1 MLKLMAICV
10 LFCLTGKSFA
20 QLKSNQTSPALIS
33 ALQKDNPDSVR
44 LELLLQLSLHNYFEG
59 GDNRQTLDS
68 ILTTLQQAETLSN
81 EKHFLKWQ
89 PEIYCFLGK
98 YYHRIGDLKQANKY
112 FRKTSEYIEHL
123 GPVKQQADRWYE
135 LALNIEELDT
145 AGLTRINCFEKMAPL
160 YAQLNDKEGEL
171 DVEKYIAD
179 THMKQGKLDLAEQ
192 ELSHL
197 LLKYKAIKSPNL
209 YYCYNLLSVTNHLKG
224 NYNQALYYALQT
236 IENMQNA
243 SNAWAIIFY
252 SHVANLYDELDQTE
266 KSIEYYRIVFKIDHP
281 VPVDFYYIREAG
293 IFVRDLLKQN
303 KRDEAHAFL
312 MEFSKKYP
320 PSDPYGKASLAKTFA
335 YYHNSVRNY
344 GQAEKYT
351 REMISL
357 GDSLGRN
364 NEIRRDIEYD
374 IGRYYFDKKQFERA
388 AVHFHIA
395 LDEAML
401 NNSVNTIRDL
411 DLYLFKTD
419 SSLGNYFSAIK
430 YLNQY
435 HQLNDSMFNVAKTRQ
450 VKEVQIKYETEKKE
464 KDIQLLEKEGRL
476 QQNRLVQ
483 AGYTRNWILG
493 GMILLLITI
502 GLLVRNARLK
512 QRTNRKLR
520 LQQKEIGEQNI
531 ALRHLVNEKEW
542 LVKEIHHRVKNN
554 FQTVMG
560 LLGTQTIYL
569 KDEVAI
575 DAIADGQHRIHAMSL
590 IHQKLYQTENM
601 SAINMADYINEL
613 VDYLRDSFTINKR
626 IRFNLQIQRIDLDLS
641 HCIPL
646 GLILNE
652 AITNSIKYAFPDRR
666 EGLIFISLKKSPECQ
681 VLLTIEDNGVGLPEG
696 FIAAKQDSM
705 GMNLMRGLCAEIGA
719 EFSMNSQKGTQ
730 IAVSFLYDPDIT
742 IAIKQL
748 RPEPM
753 YSA

>member
-1 MLKLMAICV
+1 M
-10 LFCLTGKSFA
+10 GKSFA

-44 LELLLQLSLHNYFEG
+44 LELLLQLSLHEYFENSN
-59 GDNRQTLDS
+59 NRNTLDS
-68 ILTTLQQAETLSN
+68 IFTFLRQAEIISY
-81 EKHFLKWQ
+81 EIRFLKWQ
-89 PEIYCFLGK
+89 PEIFCFLGK
-98 YYHRIGDLKQANKY
+98 YYYKIGNVKQANEY
-112 FRKTSEYIEHL
+112 FSKIEDYIEHL
-123 GPVKQQADRWYE
+123 GSVKQQAERWYE
-135 LALNIEELDT
+135 LGLNIEELDT
-145 AGLTRINCFEKMAPL
+145 TGLTRINCFEKMAPL
-160 YAQLNDKEGEL
+160 YARLNDKESEL
-171 DVEKYIAD
+171 DVERNIAD
-179 THMKQGKLDLAEQ
+179 THMKQGKLDLAEL
-192 ELSHL
+192 ELSDVL
-197 LLKYKAIKSPNL
+197 AKYKTINSPNL
-209 YYCYNLLSVTNHLKG
+209 RYCYNLLSVTNHLKG
-224 NYNQALYYALQT
+224 NYNKALHYALLT
-236 IENMQNA
+236 IENMHNA
-243 SNAWAIIFY
+243 NDTWAIIFY
-252 SHVANLYDELDQTE
+252 SHVANLYDELGQTG
-266 KSIEYYRIVFKIDHP
+266 KSIEYYRLVFKINHP

-293 IFVRDLLKQN
+293 IFVRDLIKLN
-303 KRDEAHAFL
+303 KEEEAHTFL
-312 MEFSKKYP
+312 LGFSKKYP
-320 PSDPYGKASLAKTFA
+320 PADPYGKASLAETFA
-335 YYHNSVRNY
+335 YYYTSVRNY
-344 GQAEKYT
+344 SQAEKYT

-357 GDSLGRN
+357 GDSLGKN
-364 NEIRRDIEYD
+364 NEIRRDVEYD
-374 IGRYYFDKKQFERA
+374 IGQYFFSKKQFEKA
-388 AVHFHIA
+388 ATHFHIA

-401 NNSVNTIRDL
+401 NNSVSAIRDI
-411 DLYLFKTD
+411 DLFLFKTD

-435 HQLNDSMFNVAKTRQ
+435 HQLNDSMFDVAKIRQ
-450 VKEVQIKYETEKKE
+450 VREVQVKYETEKKE

-476 QQNRLVQ
+476 QQNRLIQ

-502 GLLVRNARLK
+502 GLLVRNMRLK
-512 QRTNRKLR
+512 QRTNRKLK

-531 ALRHLVNEKEW
+531 ALRHLLNEKEW

-626 IRFNLQIQRIDLDLS
+626 VRFNLQVQRIDLDLS

-652 AITNSIKYAFPDRR
+652 AITNSIKYAFPDSR
-666 EGLIFISLKKSPECQ
+666 EGGIFITLKQDSKGF
-681 VLLTIEDNGVGLPEG
+681 VLLTIEDNGIGLPPG
-696 FIAAKQDSM
+696 FIAAKHNSM

-719 EFSMNSQKGTQ
+719 KFSMQSQQGTR
-730 IAVSFLYDPDIT
+730 IAISFLYDPDIT
-742 IAIKQL
+742 IAIKQV
-748 RPEPM
+748 RPEPT
-753 YSA
+753 YFA

>member
-1 MLKLMAICV
+1 MLKLMAISV
-10 LFCLTGKSFA
+10 LFCLMGRSFA
-20 QLKSNQTSPALIS
+20 QLKSNQTSSALIS

-44 LELLLQLSLHNYFEG
+44 LQLLLQLSLHNYFEG
-59 GDNRQTLDS
+59 NDNRTTLDS
-68 ILTTLQQAETLSN
+68 IYDFLQEAEIISN
-81 EKHFLKWQ
+81 EIHFYKWQ
-89 PEIYCFLGK
+89 PEIFCFLGK
-98 YYHRIGDLKQANKY
+98 YYFKIRNLKQANEY
-112 FRKTSEYIEHL
+112 FRKTADHIQRL
-123 GPVKQQADRWYE
+123 GPVKQQAERWYE
-135 LALNIEELDT
+135 LAMNIEELDT
-145 AGLTRINCFEKMAPL
+145 IGLTRINCFEKMIPL
-160 YAQLNDKEGEL
+160 YEQLNDKETAL
-171 DVEKYIAD
+171 DMEKNIAD
-179 THMKQGKLDLAEQ
+179 THMKQGKLDLAEM
-192 ELSHL
+192 ELSDVL
-197 LLKYKAIKSPNL
+197 AKYKAIGSPHIF
-209 YYCYNLLSVTNHLKG
+209 YCYHLLSVTNHLKG
-224 NYNQALYYALQT
+224 NYNKALYYALQT
-236 IENMQNA
+236 IENMHNA

-293 IFVRDLLKQN
+293 IFVRDLVKQN
-303 KRDEAHAFL
+303 KQEEARTFL
-312 MEFSKKYP
+312 LGFSKKYP
-320 PSDPYGKASLAKTFA
+320 PSDPYGKASLAETFA
-335 YYHNSVRNY
+335 YYYNSVHNY
-344 GQAEKYT
+344 TQAERYT

-357 GDSLGRN
+357 GDSLGRD
-364 NEIRRDIEYD
+364 NEIRRDVEFD
-374 IGRYYFDKKQFERA
+374 IGRYYFSKKQFATA
-388 AVHFHIA
+388 ATHFHIA
-395 LDEAML
+395 LDEALL
-401 NNSVNTIRDL
+401 NNSANTIRDV
-411 DLYLFKTD
+411 DLLLFKTD

-435 HQLNDSMFNVAKTRQ
+435 HQLNDSMFNVAKIRQ
-450 VKEVQIKYETEKKE
+450 VREVQIKYETEKKE
-464 KDIQLLEKEGRL
+464 KDFQLLEKESRL
-476 QQNRLVQ
+476 QQNKLIQ

-493 GMILLLITI
+493 GMTLLLITI
-502 GLLVRNARLK
+502 GLLVRNSRLK
-512 QRTNRKLR
+512 QRTNRKLK

-652 AITNSIKYAFPDRR
+652 AITNSIKYAFPDSG
-666 EGLIFISLKKSPECQ
+666 EGLIFITLKQ
-681 VLLTIEDNGVGLPEG
+681 DLTGHVLLTIEDNGVGLPAE
-696 FIAAKQDSM
+696 FIAAKQNSM

-719 EFSMNSQKGTQ
+719 KFTMYSQQGTK

-742 IAIKQL
+742 IAIRQT

>member
-1 MLKLMAICV
+1 M
-10 LFCLTGKSFA
+10 GRSFA
-20 QLKSNQTSPALIS
+20 QLKSNQTSSALIS

-44 LELLLQLSLHNYFEG
+44 LQLLLQLSLHNYFEG
-59 GDNRQTLDS
+59 DNNRNTLDS
-68 ILTTLQQAETLSN
+68 IFTYLQQAEIISN
-81 EKHFLKWQ
+81 EIHFLKWQ
-89 PEIYCFLGK
+89 PEIFCFLGK
-98 YYHRIGDLKQANKY
+98 YYYKIGNLNQANEY
-112 FRKTSEYIEHL
+112 FKKTANYIEHL
-123 GPVKQQADRWYE
+123 GPVKQQAERWYD

-145 AGLTRINCFEKMAPL
+145 TGLTRIDCFEKMAPL
-160 YAQLNDKEGEL
+160 YAKLNDKESQL
-171 DVEKYIAD
+171 NVEKNIAD
-179 THMKQGKLDLAEQ
+179 THMKQGKLDLAEK
-192 ELSHL
+192 ELSDVL
-197 LLKYKAIKSPNL
+197 AKYKAIGSPNL

-224 NYNQALYYALQT
+224 NYHQALYYALQT
-236 IENMQNA
+236 IENIHNA
-243 SNAWAIIFY
+243 SNAWEIIFY

-266 KSIEYYRIVFKIDHP
+266 KSIEYYRTVFKIDHP

-293 IFVRDLLKQN
+293 IFVRDLIKQN
-303 KRDEAHAFL
+303 KAEEAHTFL
-312 MEFSKKYP
+312 AQFSKKYP
-320 PSDPYGKASLAKTFA
+320 PSDPYGKASLAETFA
-335 YYHNSVRNY
+335 YYYNSVHN
-344 GQAEKYT
+344 QKKAEKYT
-351 REMISL
+351 LEMISL
-357 GDSLGRN
+357 GDSLGKD
-364 NEIRRDIEYD
+364 NEIRRDVEFD
-374 IGRYYFDKKQFERA
+374 IGRYYFSKNQFAKA
-388 AVHFHIA
+388 ATHFHIA
-395 LDEAML
+395 LDEALL
-401 NNSVNTIRDL
+401 NNSANTIRDI
-411 DLYLFKTD
+411 DLFLFKTD
-419 SSLGNYFSAIK
+419 SSLGNYFSAIN

-435 HQLNDSMFNVAKTRQ
+435 HQLNDSMFNVAKIRQ
-450 VKEVQIKYETEKKE
+450 VKEVQVKYETEKKE

-476 QQNRLVQ
+476 QQDRLIQ

-493 GMILLLITI
+493 GMTLLLITI

-575 DAIADGQHRIHAMSL
+575 DAISDGQHRIHAMSL

-601 SAINMADYINEL
+601 SAIDMCDYINEL

-666 EGLIFISLKKSPECQ
+666 EGLIFISLKKDA
-681 VLLTIEDNGVGLPEG
+681 VGHILLTIEDDGVGLPEG
-696 FIAAKQDSM
+696 FITAKQNSM
-705 GMNLMRGLCAEIGA
+705 GMNLMRGLCTEIGA
-719 EFSMNSQKGTQ
+719 KFSMHGQQGTQ
-730 IAVSFLYDPDIT
+730 ITVSFFYDPDIT
-742 IAIKQL
+742 IAIKQI

>member
-1 MLKLMAICV
+1 M
-10 LFCLTGKSFA
+10 GRSYA
-20 QLKSNQTSPALIS
+20 QLKSNQTASALTS
-33 ALQKDNPDSVR
+33 ALQQDNPDSVR

-59 GDNRQTLDS
+59 TDNRSNLDS
-68 ILTTLQQAETLSN
+68 IYNFLREAEIISN
-81 EKHFLKWQ
+81 EIHFYKWQ
-89 PEIYCFLGK
+89 PEIFCLFGK
-98 YYHRIGDLKQANKY
+98 YYYKIRNLKQANEY
-112 FRKTSEYIEHL
+112 FRKTADYIEHL
-123 GPVKQQADRWYE
+123 GPVKRQIDRWYE
-135 LALNIEELDT
+135 LGLNIEELDT
-145 AGLTRINCFEKMAPL
+145 IGLTRIDCFEKMATL
-160 YAQLNDKEGEL
+160 SAQLDDKEDEL
-171 DVEKYIAD
+171 DAKRNIAD
-179 THMKQGKLDLAEQ
+179 THMKMGKLDLAES
-192 ELSHL
+192 ELSDLLATYKSIHSPHL
-197 LLKYKAIKSPNL
+197 M
-209 YYCYNLLSVTNHLKG
+209 YCYNILSVTCHLKG
-224 NYNQALYYALQT
+224 NYNKALYYALLT
-236 IENMQNA
+236 IESMRNA
-243 SNAWAIIFY
+243 SDSWAINFY
-252 SHVANLYDELDQTE
+252 SHVAHLYDELGQTE
-266 KSIEYYRIVFKIDHP
+266 KSIEYYRLVFRRNPPAPI
-281 VPVDFYYIREAG
+281 DFYYIREAG
-293 IFVRDLLKQN
+293 TFVRDLIRLN
-303 KRDEAHAFL
+303 KKEEARLFL
-312 MEFSKKYP
+312 FDFSKRYP
-320 PSDPYGKASLAKTFA
+320 PTDPYGKATLAETFA
-335 YYHNSVRNY
+335 WYYNSLHDYR
-344 GQAEKYT
+344 QADKYT

-357 GDSLGRN
+357 GDSLGKD
-364 NEIRRDIEYD
+364 NEIRRDVEFD
-374 IGRYYFDKKQFERA
+374 IGQYYFGKKQFAKA
-388 AVHFHIA
+388 ATHFHIS

-401 NNSVNTIRDL
+401 NNSANTIRDI
-411 DLYLFKTD
+411 DLLLFKTD

-435 HQLNDSMFNVAKTRQ
+435 HQLNDSMFNVAKIRQ
-450 VKEVQIKYETEKKE
+450 VKEVQVKYETEKKE
-464 KDIQLLEKEGRL
+464 KDIQLLENESKL
-476 QQNRLVQ
+476 QQNKLIQ
-483 AGYTRNWILG
+483 AGYTRDWILG

-512 QRTNRKLR
+512 QRTNRKLE

-601 SAINMADYINEL
+601 SAISMADYINEL
-613 VDYLRDSFTINKR
+613 VDYLRDSFAINKR

-652 AITNSIKYAFPDRR
+652 AITNSIKYAFPDSR
-666 EGLIFISLKKSPECQ
+666 EGLIFITLKQDHTGHVS
-681 VLLTIEDNGVGLPEG
+681 LTIEDNGVGLPVE
-696 FIAAKQDSM
+696 FITAKQNSM

-719 EFSMNSQKGTQ
+719 KFSMYSQQGTK

-742 IAIKQL
+742 IAIKQI

>member
-1 MLKLMAICV
+1 MLKLITISV
-10 LFCLTGKSFA
+10 LFCLVGRSFA
-20 QLKSNQTSPALIS
+20 QLKSNQTASALIS
-33 ALQKDNPDSVR
+33 ALQQENPDSVR

-59 GDNRQTLDS
+59 ADNRSNLDS
-68 ILTTLQQAETLSN
+68 IYNFLREAEIISN
-81 EKHFLKWQ
+81 EIHFYKWQ
-89 PEIYCFLGK
+89 PEIFCFFGK
-98 YYHRIGDLKQANKY
+98 YYYRIKNLKQANEY
-112 FRKTSEYIEHL
+112 FKKTADYIEQL
-123 GPVKQQADRWYE
+123 GPVKRQIDRWYE
-135 LALNIEELDT
+135 LGLNIEELDT
-145 AGLTRINCFEKMAPL
+145 IGLTRIDCFGKMATL
-160 YAQLNDKEGEL
+160 SAQLDDKEDEL
-171 DVEKYIAD
+171 DAKRNIAD
-179 THMKQGKLDLAEQ
+179 THMKMGKLDLAES
-192 ELSHL
+192 ELSGLLATYRSIHSPHL
-197 LLKYKAIKSPNL
+197 M
-209 YYCYNLLSVTNHLKG
+209 YCLNLLSVTCHLKG

-236 IENMQNA
+236 IESMRDA
-243 SNAWAIIFY
+243 TDSWAINFY
-252 SHVANLYDELDQTE
+252 SHVAHLYDELGQTG
-266 KSIEYYRIVFKIDHP
+266 KSIEYYRLVFRRNP
-281 VPVDFYYIREAG
+281 PAPVDFYYIREAG
-293 IFVRDLLKQN
+293 TFVRDLIRLN
-303 KRDEAHAFL
+303 KVEEARLFL
-312 MEFSKKYP
+312 SDFSKKYP
-320 PSDPYGKASLAKTFA
+320 PTDPYGKASLAETFA
-335 YYHNSVRNY
+335 WYYNSLHDY
-344 GQAEKYT
+344 KQAEKYT
-351 REMISL
+351 LEMIIL
-357 GDSLGRN
+357 GDSLGKD
-364 NEIRRDIEYD
+364 NEIRRDVEFD
-374 IGRYYFDKKQFERA
+374 IGQYYFAKKQFAKA
-388 AVHFHIA
+388 ATHFHIS
-395 LDEAML
+395 LDEAIL
-401 NNSVNTIRDL
+401 NNSANTIRDI
-411 DLYLFKTD
+411 DLLLFKTD

-464 KDIQLLEKEGRL
+464 QDIQLLEKESKL
-476 QQNRLVQ
+476 QQNRLIQ
-483 AGYTRNWILG
+483 AGYTRDWILG

-502 GLLVRNARLK
+502 GLLIRNARLK
-512 QRTNRKLR
+512 QRTNRKLE

-652 AITNSIKYAFPDRR
+652 AITNSIKYAFPDSK
-666 EGLIFISLKKSPECQ
+666 EGLIVITLKQ
-681 VLLTIEDNGVGLPEG
+681 DHTGHVLLTIEDNGIGLPVE
-696 FIAAKQDSM
+696 FIAAKQNSM

-719 EFSMNSQKGTQ
+719 RFSMYSQQGTK

-742 IAIKQL
+742 IAIKQI

-753 YSA
+753 YCS